1 MKPDTPP
8 VRGKGQRGPKPLLGD
23 EPRDRIYEAALRCF
37 DRTGIRKAT
46 MDGVAREAGVSRPT
60 VYYYF
65 STKEDLLQEVV
76 ARQAAKMLADIRHK
90 LTRVQ
95 GVDRIVEAV
104 RLGVSASLSNQYTR
118 LLVDG
123 ETAGL
128 TGRVMESARLRAI
141 ERDFWT
147 PLLTEA
153 LSDGALRRDR
163 ELDGLIEFLV
173 FTQFSLVAHHEAFDL
188 SEQKIREWLAAY
200 LTSAL
205 RGYPEP

>member
-1 MKPDTPP
+1 MKPDTPS

-37 DRTGIRKAT
+37 DRTGIGKAT

-65 STKEDLLQEVV
+65 STKDDLLQEVV
-76 ARQAAKMLADIRHK
+76 ARQAATMLAEIRHK
-90 LTRVQ
+90 LTRVH

-104 RLGVSASLSNQYTR
+104 YLGVCASLSNQYVR

-128 TGRVMESARLRAI
+128 TGRLMESARLRGI

-153 LSDGALRRDR
+153 LADGALRRDR
-163 ELDGLIEFLV
+163 DLDGLIEFLV
-173 FTQFSLVAHHEAFDL
+173 FTQFSLVAHHDAFDL
-188 SEQKIREWLAAY
+188 SEQKIRDWLAAY

-205 RGYPEP
+205 GDYPEP

>member
-1 MKPDTPP
+1 MKPDAPS

-37 DRTGIRKAT
+37 DRTGIRKAN

-76 ARQAAKMLADIRHK
+76 ARQAAKMLADIRRK
-90 LTRVQ
+90 LTRME

-104 RLGVSASLSNQYTR
+104 YLGVRASLSNQYVR
-118 LLVDG
+118 LLIGG

-128 TGRVMESARLRAI
+128 TGGLMESTQLREI
-141 ERDFWT
+141 EREFWT
-147 PLLTEA
+147 PLLTQA
-153 LSDGALRRDR
+153 VADGALRRDR
-163 ELDGLIEFLV
+163 DLDELIEFLV

-205 RGYPEP
+205 RDRT

>member
-1 MKPDTPP
+1 MKPDAPS

-37 DRTGIRKAT
+37 DRAGIRKAN

-76 ARQAAKMLADIRHK
+76 ARQAAKMLADIRRK
-90 LTRVQ
+90 LTRME

-104 RLGVSASLSNQYTR
+104 YLGVRASLSNQYVR
-118 LLVDG
+118 LLIGG

-128 TGRVMESARLRAI
+128 TGRLMESTQLREI
-141 ERDFWT
+141 EREFWT
-147 PLLTEA
+147 PLLTQA
-153 LSDGALRRDR
+153 VADGALRRDR
-163 ELDGLIEFLV
+163 DLDELIEFLV

-205 RGYPEP
+205 RDRT